1 MAFEKN
7 YIAFRS
13 AVFGGPSGRV
23 FIDVL
28 GQDLSSA
35 DFAWAFSTLPGANP
49 SFTLTPQAAN
59 VQGITRT
66 YDATMSHPVS
76 GEVLGGTRIV
86 PHIAEATLEG
96 LTYNGAADLVL
107 THTLYET
114 PTGGTKRVRC
124 YGTLTIKQGAPN

>member
-7 YIAFRS
+7 YVAFRS

-28 GQDLSSA
+28 GQDLSGA
-35 DFAWAFSTLPGANP
+35 TFAWAFSTAAGQPPA
-49 SFTLTPQAAN
+49 FTLEAAAAN
-59 VQGITRT
+59 VQGLTST
-66 YDATMSHPVS
+66 YDPNMTNPVT
-76 GEVLGGTRIV
+76 GEVVGGTRIV

-96 LTYNGAADLVL
+96 LTYNGSADLQL
-107 THTLYET
+107 FHTLYET
-114 PTGGTKRVRC
+114 PVGGSKRVRC